1 MADLENS
8 ELGQE
13 VQRLLQQANK
23 ELARFGM
30 VTSSTAKKL
39 KQAVKSNEAAL
50 KANTKSVDTNTKKLS
65 TSGASIAKAASEVGT
80 FANSLR
86 KNRDDFRSLNPAI
99 RMTGAALGKA
109 GKAIGDGTSA
119 IGEAI
124 SGIGAAGS
132 KLGKITGI
140 AGSAMSLLGK
150 GLSGA
155 SQAASELAT
164 QFGEFAT
171 GELQTVVESFRKIGT
186 VGAIGEKG
194 MTGMYEQAI
203 EAGMSITQFS
213 EAINANGQ
221 RLALAYGNTAD
232 AAAAMGKL
240 GKDSMGFREE
250 MLKLGYTVADQR
262 KFQMAFMEQNQLL
275 GIADAKDSQALA
287 KASRDYLEEL
297 DTLSRVTGKSKD
309 ELQKKL
315 DDDMRNTR
323 YQASLAAVQA
333 EGGDEARKQM
343 QMFMTSMEAAVGP
356 DLAKGLKDGIFNNA
370 TGASQ
375 EAAVAFGG
383 NFQDITQAVAKGQM
397 TAGQAQAEMLKRLNE
412 TMGGRVGL
420 AQAGRIAGTNSAM
433 DKGIAAWLKTRNSI
447 NQLSTSYEA
456 AGEAQQGA
464 MNATDKNTQSV
475 VDANLAMQDM
485 AISMDKIVK
494 DKVLPV
500 AAQSIKTFTTTLN
513 EAVDAMTEALGLNGP
528 GGTGAKQ
535 AQFGSSEVDAAISGA
550 VGGSG
555 GGGGGGGGGGA
566 PITTGTTQQVLDTIK
581 QKESGGNY
589 QAQAKG
595 SSASGAYQFTDSTWQ
610 GLTKKH
616 GIGQEFARAKDAPPE
631 IQDMIAKL
639 HAENFMKQAGGD
651 IAGVA
656 KGWYTGNIHGKM
668 SASALAAN
676 RGMTADMYAAD
687 FQKKF
692 EAQGAKNPTLYAS
705 NMPAGRPGSPSANL
719 RDKAYA
725 QEVARLD
732 AQGANAEQK
741 LAAARAR
748 SKEARMQAQMVQP
761 GVEVTAANGGTF
773 SGPTSGYAATLHGDE
788 AVVPLPNGRSI
799 PVETKGGGSDDQTLQ
814 LMMAQSSKLEQLAK
828 IMSQSAS
835 TSEKLLKASV

>member
-1 MADLENS
+1 MADAENS
-8 ELGQE
+8 ELSQE

-30 VTSSTAKKL
+30 VTTSTAKQL
-39 KQAVKSNEAAL
+39 KQAVKANESAL
-50 KANTKSVDTNTKKLS
+50 KQNTSAVNDNSKKLK
-65 TSGASIAKAASEVGT
+65 TSGANIAKTASEIGS
-80 FANSLR
+80 FANGLR

-119 IGEAI
+119 LGEAVT
-124 SGIGAAGS
+124 GIGAAGS

-140 AGSAMSLLGK
+140 AGTAMSVLGK

-171 GELQTVVESFRKIGT
+171 GELQTVVEAFRKVGT

-203 EAGMSITQFS
+203 DAGMSITQFS
-213 EAINANGQ
+213 EALNQNGQ
-221 RLALAYGNTAD
+221 RLALSYGNTAD
-232 AAAAMGKL
+232 AADAMAKIGKE
-240 GKDSMGFREE
+240 SMGFRES

-262 KFQMAFMEQNQLL
+262 RFQMQFMEQNQLI
-275 GIADAKDSQALA
+275 GIADARDSKAMA
-287 KASRDYLEEL
+287 KATQDYLEQL

-309 ELQKKL
+309 ELAKKL
-315 DDDMRNTR
+315 DDDLRNTR
-323 YQASLAAVQA
+323 YQASLAAVEA

-343 QMFMTSMEAAVGP
+343 QMLMTSMEAAVGP
-356 DLAKGLKDGIFNNA
+356 ELAKGLKDGIFNNA
-370 TGASQ
+370 TDASQ

-383 NFQDITQAVAKGQM
+383 AFQDITAAVRSGQM
-397 TAGQAQAEMLKRLNE
+397 TAGQAQAELLKRLNE

-420 AQAGRIAGTNSAM
+420 EQAGRIAGTNSAL
-433 DKGIAAWLKTRNSI
+433 DKGITAWLRTRKSI
-447 NQLSTSYEA
+447 DQLSTSYDEA
-456 AGEAQQGA
+456 GKAQQGA
-464 MNATDKNTQSV
+464 LNATDKNTQSV

-500 AAQSIKTFTTTLN
+500 AATTIKTFTTTLN

-528 GGTGAKQ
+528 GKPKNVQTSSAEEDLAWGGTN
-535 AQFGSSEVDAAISGA
+535 

-555 GGGGGGGGGGA
+555 SSAPPGQGGPTPTPAAG
-566 PITTGTTQQVLDTIK
+566 GTTQNILDTIK

-610 GLTKKH
+610 SLTKKY
-616 GIGQEFARAKDAPPE
+616 GIGQEFAKAKDAPAQ
-631 IQDMIAKL
+631 IQDLIAQK
-639 HAENFMKQAGGD
+639 HAEQFLKQAGGD

-656 KGWYTGNIHGKM
+656 KGWYTGNVQGKM
-668 SASALAAN
+668 SDKALAAN
-676 RGMTADMYAAD
+676 RGMTGDMYAAD
-687 FQKKF
+687 FVNRYN
-692 EAQGAKNPTLYAS
+692 KNVAS
-705 NMPAGRPGSPSANL
+705 ATPAGRPGSPSANL
-719 RDKAYA
+719 A
-725 QEVARLD
+725 QAR
-732 AQGANAEQK
+732 
-741 LAAARAR
+741 
-748 SKEARMQAQMVQP
+748 
-761 GVEVTAANGGTF
+761 EVTAANGGTF
-773 SGPTSGYAATLHGDE
+773 SGPKTGYAATLHGTE

-799 PVETKGGGSDDQTLQ
+799 PVEAQGGTGGNDQTLQ
-814 LMMAQSSKLEQLAK
+814 LMMAQSSKLEQLMK
-828 IMSQSAS
+828 IMSQGAS
-835 TSEKLLKASV
+835 TSEKMLRASV